1 MKPQSNNSK
10 TNILIIIIG
19 IMAAYNIFQTKNIK
33 TDVSEYN
40 KKIDLIQNGID
51 SVYALNEKITEQ
63 IVAINDEIDKVDN
76 DINGVTK
83 NITIIKNQTN
93 EKVDAVNEFTFSDLY
108 KFFSDRYESRTDT
121 TRHDSG
127 VESSDRKVSN

>member
-51 SVYALNEKITEQ
+51 SVYTLNEKITEQ
-63 IVAINDEIDKVDN
+63 IVAIDDEIDKVDN

-83 NITIIKNQTN
+83 NITIIKNSTD
-93 EKVDAVNEFTFSDLY
+93 EKVNIINSIGNVELEKLFT
-108 KFFSDRYESRTDT
+108 DRYRE
-121 TRHDSG
+121 
-127 VESSDRKVSN
+127 